1 MCSRVLL
8 WLNPKTALPP
18 SCLPANNVALVHPYT
33 PISTSP
39 TQKGREKLKERE
51 RDKGRNWARTLLK
64 LGFCPLSKYWYS
76 RDGEKENRVLS
87 LVEKKKESI

>member
-39 TQKGREKLKERE
+39 TQKGREKLKGRE
-51 RDKGRNWARTLLK
+51 RLREK
-64 LGFCPLSKYWYS
+64 LG
-76 RDGEKENRVLS
+76 ENTIEIRLLPIIEVLV
-87 LVEKKKESI
+87 LKRW